1 MQATNRIMPGV
12 IAIPHTG
19 WLEYSE
25 EHGADMG
32 GATNVLTGAAPT
44 GQGTS
49 GYNSAVVK
57 VEKFAGDV
65 VSDVEK
71 PQIIIFEDGE

>member
-1 MQATNRIMPGV
+1 MCHAAYGAGSNT
-12 IAIPHTG
+12 
-19 WLEYSE
+19 SE
-25 EHGADMG
+25 EHGRGPWA
-32 GATNVLTGAAPT
+32 APTNVLTGAAPT

-65 VSDVEK
+65 VC
-71 PQIIIFEDGE
+71 